1 MDFINEL
8 NARKEIYE
16 NELIMAQAKVCVINE
31 LISDFEAAT
40 RREVEEQEQTELAH
54 IDETY

>member
-8 NARKEIYE
+8 NDQKEIYE
-16 NELIMAQAKVCVINE
+16 KGLIMAQAKVCVINE
-31 LISDFEAAT
+31 IISRFEAAT